1 MSQKPPIDD
10 GNRQIQF
17 QLNGTTFQIT
27 QADLR
32 EVMGYA
38 IPPYMRDSK
47 MEAPDATSDLIRGAV
62 KTAASLSLNKLL
74 FQVYGAN
81 APKVEKRADKLP
93 YVWNA
98 IIDFLLSKLQ
108 QYQVQIYV
116 EENQQGAYQVVGS
129 TALPIPQ
136 IATRSVEGDIVESS
150 ADTAA
155 AEAYTGD

>member
-17 QLNGTTFQIT
+17 HLNDTVFQIS

-81 APKVEKRADKLP
+81 APKVAKRADKLP
-93 YVWNA
+93 FVWNA
-98 IIDFLLSKLQ
+98 IIDFLLKKLQ

-116 EENQQGAYQVVGS
+116 QENQQGAYQVVGS
-129 TALPIPQ
+129 TAIPIPE
-136 IATRSVEGDIVESS
+136 IASGSVEGLVID
-150 ADTAA
+150 ADTATPT
-155 AEAYTGD
+155 EATTGD